1 MGWIGEAPTSAN
13 SKPGPASLS
22 QGQRFD
28 TTCRAT
34 SDLGGHLSYLDGRLH
49 QARPKVPSA
58 AIPQQGPPRGRAAMW
73 RKLPRAARDMQ
84 DQQGERICLVRRLG
98 HDEIFPVWEVD
109 CPGVPSLRC

>member
-58 AIPQQGPPRGRAAMW
+58 AIPQQGPP
-73 RKLPRAARDMQ
+73 
-84 DQQGERICLVRRLG
+84 GEELQCG
-98 HDEIFPVWEVD
+98 AS
-109 CPGVPSLRC
+109 CPAPPGTCKTNKVSGSALSEG